1 MKWNELNQLFSVVK
15 NYGEYRTKYQKL
27 SSKTPRIPLM
37 SLWMNDF
44 NMLDQIPT
52 FEETGKM
59 INIEK
64 MKNLRE
70 LIEAVRLTKS
80 LQYVIKEIDCI
91 QSFLE
96 Q

>member
-1 MKWNELNQLFSVVK
+1 
-15 NYGEYRTKYQKL
+15 
-27 SSKTPRIPLM
+27 M

-64 MKNLRE
+64 MKNFAENYTKEALTLAE
-70 LIEAVRLTKS
+70 KKGGSLSKTDFLDIEKS
-80 LQYVIKEIDCI
+80 LKEN
-91 QSFLE
+91 
-96 Q
+96 